1 MTGSPSINP
10 LFFLYPEDVN
20 TFAIDLQYFYGDSLL
35 VSPVTEENST
45 NVSIYLPNDIFYDF
59 WTGAPVNGTGSYVQ
73 LTEIP
78 YTSIPLHIRGGSIIP
93 LRVRSANTTA
103 DLRKQNFTLIVA
115 PSLTGTATGSLYLD
129 DGESIEQSAT
139 SEIQFNYDGR
149 RLSTSGTFGYNSG
162 VVIEGVKVLGRG
174 SAGSVGGEVQA
185 QKLQAG
191 SAGTSIS
198 LTEAMSMEV

>member
-1 MTGSPSINP
+1 M
-10 LFFLYPEDVN
+10 N